1 MKKGLSFIFLIALC
15 TAVKAQVVTYF
26 PQYPTLQDS
35 VEIIFNAAAGNA
47 GLNGAAQVY
56 MHTGTISE
64 SSLSPSDWR
73 HRINPWPTGDPDLVI
88 S

>member
-1 MKKGLSFIFLIALC
+1 MKKRLGFIYLIALC
-15 TAVKAQVVTYF
+15 TTLQAQVVTYF

-56 MHTGTISE
+56 MHTGTIS
-64 SSLSPSDWR
+64 DGK
-73 HRINPWPTGDPDLVI
+73 NVI
-88 S
+88 TEKIVKQASKF